1 MALALETSVVAL
13 ALLEEEGERVE
24 VRNAFEE
31 MTEGE
36 FRRRYRFSKERVR
49 WLCGELDPIIGCQRA
64 SGISTE
70 RKVLCALRFFAT
82 GSFQRGV
89 GSEEFIG
96 LSQSSVSDT
105 IHEVANAITVVGGQK
120 RWVDFPQTTAA
131 KARAKAAFARLGR
144 IPGVLGCVDGTL
156 IAIQQPQGLSPGD
169 TQSYMSRK
177 GFYAMNTMIT
187 CDADLWIE
195 DINPCFPGSCHDSW
209 VWRRNPLR
217 AYLEAELRPGE
228 CLLGDSGYP
237 LEPWLL
243 TPVPGHP
250 AGSTPEGLYNK
261 EHTAMRNVVERC
273 IGVLKSRF
281 RCLQHYRTLLYNPDR
296 AATIIAACAALHNI
310 ALAAREPAPE
320 EEDDDSDVAPA
331 VQQNADLVDPPAPP
345 MRVPQPREL
354 YLRGL
359 QQRNRVVNLFQG
371 PRGVHTDHLRRVRRR
386 LLRPRRQQPM

>member
-36 FRRRYRFSKERVR
+36 FRRRYRFSKETVR

-156 IAIQQPQGLSPGD
+156 IAIKQPQGLSPGD

-177 GFYAMNTMIT
+177 GFYAMNTMI
-187 CDADLWIE
+187 
-195 DINPCFPGSCHDSW
+195 
-209 VWRRNPLR
+209 VR
-217 AYLEAELRPGE
+217 
-228 CLLGDSGYP
+228 DSGYP

-281 RCLQHYRTLLYNPDR
+281 RCLQRYRTLLYNPDR

-320 EEDDDSDVAPA
+320 EEDDDDDSDVAPA
-331 VQQNADLVDPPAPP
+331 AQQNADLVDPPAPP
-345 MRVPQPREL
+345 MRVPQPQEL

-371 PRGVHTDHLRRVRRR
+371 PRGVHTHHLRRVRRR